1 MRKNNLKR
9 IISIMLCA
17 AFALILCS
25 ACGQTEVNSDRLAD
39 NKRYNPEDGPLTLDD
54 FESVGADC
62 TFHDDFSGFGQ
73 VNYYINEIKMADSL
87 ADAGIAEAD
96 YNKSG
101 NDTCDHYITASI
113 TVENVNIAPA
123 DESETE
129 EIQNSSL
136 INVFSMCIKGDA
148 EEIPVAPVYF
158 DLGGIASQ
166 EVNRYFEY
174 ELPKAGETLDVVL
187 AFGFSDKE
195 ISDLKKGDGAL
206 YLMNEIGME
215 KMKIEGVV

>member
-1 MRKNNLKR
+1 
-9 IISIMLCA
+9 MLCA

-25 ACGQTEVNSDRLAD
+25 ACGQTEVNSDRLSD
-39 NKRYNPEDGPLTLDD
+39 RSNPEDGPLTLDD
-54 FESVGADC
+54 FESVGADG
-62 TFHDDFSGFGQ
+62 TFHDDFFGFGQ

-101 NDTCDHYITASI
+101 NDTCDHYITVSM

-123 DESETE
+123 DESEAE

-136 INVFSMCIKGDA
+136 INVFSMYIKGDA
-148 EEIPVAPVYF
+148 EEIPVDPVYF
-158 DLGGIASQ
+158 NLGGVQ
-166 EVNRYFEY
+166 NQDEKRYFEY
-174 ELPKAGETLDVVL
+174 ELPKEGETLDVVL
-187 AFGFSDKE
+187 AFGFSDKA

-206 YLMNEIGME
+206 YLANYIGME